1 MANDSLPDPSTDP
14 YAAPSVGLSGLTG
27 LSSQPRTR
35 LGIDFWIPSVFSL
48 AISLA
53 SIATLFMPGTE
64 TEYYPIALIF
74 GFFGSLTTVMA
85 MARGFVWQN
94 RLPLLDGSQQVFS
107 GFGLYMTSM
116 ALGFFASLISSLCCA
131 VVCIPTSIML
141 FSTMQGVDV
150 TSSVIFLSIVCI
162 CLGLFVG
169 TLFVRWTV
177 PKVPMK

>member
-1 MANDSLPDPSTDP
+1 MANDSQPDPSTDP
-14 YAAPSVGLSGLTG
+14 YAAPSVGP
-27 LSSQPRTR
+27 SSQQQIR
-35 LGIDFWIPSVFSL
+35 LGLDFWLPIVFSL

-53 SIATLFMPGTE
+53 AIVALFMPGSE
-64 TEYYPIALIF
+64 SPYYVITLLF

-85 MARGFVWQN
+85 IARGFVWQS
-94 RLPLLDGSQQVFS
+94 RLPWLDRTQQETN
-107 GFGLYMTSM
+107 GFILYVTSM
-116 ALGFFASLISSLCCA
+116 ALGFSASLISSLCCA

-141 FSTMQGVDV
+141 FSTLRGVDD
-150 TSSVIFLSIVCI
+150 TNSVIFLSIVCI